1 MGLVF
6 LIVIGAIL
14 GWLAAIIARTETL
27 QGLLLN
33 LTGGIGGALIAAV
46 GVYPLFGGGDLLA
59 GHYSVGGLLAAL
71 VGAVA
76 LPMAVNLCRRDE
88 ELR

>member
-14 GWLAAIIARTETL
+14 GWLAAIIARTATA

-33 LTGGIGGALIAAV
+33 LAGGIGGALLAGLVIN
-46 GVYPLFGGGDLLA
+46 PLLGGGDLLA
-59 GHYSVGGLLAAL
+59 GNYSVGSLLTAL
-71 VGAVA
+71 IGSVV
-76 LPMAVNLCRRDE
+76 LLLAVNLWRDG

>member
-6 LIVIGAIL
+6 LVVIGAIL
-14 GWLAAIIARTETL
+14 GWLAAIIARTESL

-33 LTGGIGGALIAAV
+33 LGGGIGGALIAGLV
-46 GVYPLFGGGDLLA
+46 VHPLLGGGDLLA
-59 GHYSVGGLLAAL
+59 GNYSVDGLLTAL
-71 VGAVA
+71 AGAIV
-76 LPMAVNLCRRDE
+76 LLLAVNLLRDDE

>member
-6 LIVIGAIL
+6 LVVIGAIL

-33 LTGGIGGALIAAV
+33 LAGGIGGALFAGLV
-46 GVYPLFGGGDLLA
+46 VHPLLGGGDLLA
-59 GHYSVGGLLAAL
+59 GNYSVDGLLTAL
-71 VGAVA
+71 AGPVV
-76 LPMAVNLCRRDE
+76 LLLAVNLLRDG